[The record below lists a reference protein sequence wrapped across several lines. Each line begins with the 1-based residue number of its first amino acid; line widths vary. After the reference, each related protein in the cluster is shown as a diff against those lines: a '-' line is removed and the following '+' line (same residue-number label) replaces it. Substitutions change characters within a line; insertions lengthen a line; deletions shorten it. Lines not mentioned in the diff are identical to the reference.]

1 MSGYILPIRTIVRFS
16 SCISRTS
23 DIMYKN
29 PFLGLGDYLEIP
41 VFTEAE
47 LVFRPTMKSMLKAQ
61 NLFVPKV
68 GHEIKFI
75 TATIDPLKF
84 PKHDLP
90 EVAFIGR
97 SNVGKSSVLKSI
109 FEEVPG
115 LIVKTSKKP
124 GHTKSAQFYQ
134 VGKKFCLVDM
144 PGYGYRAPE
153 WFESTVEVYLRRR
166 K

>member
-1 MSGYILPIRTIVRFS
+1 MSRYILFASSSLNAIKMSRYLRTTVRFS
-16 SCISRTS
+16 SCISRTN

-29 PFLGLGDYLEIP
+29 PFLCLGDYLEIP

-47 LVFRPTMKSMLKAQ
+47 LLFRPTLKSMQIAQ

-84 PKHDLP
+84 PQHDLP
-90 EVAFIGR
+90 EVVFIGR

-109 FEEVPG
+109 FENVPG
-115 LIVKTSKKP
+115 LIIKTSKKP
-124 GHTKSAQFYQ
+124 
-134 VGKKFCLVDM
+134 
-144 PGYGYRAPE
+144 
-153 WFESTVEVYLRRR
+153 
-166 K
+166 